1 MAVVY
6 MKKLE
11 EVPKSYD
18 SEFTSLTKGV
28 NNKVQEW
35 ILEKVQI
42 NSNILDIG
50 CGTGTLAKKAA
61 LKGNFVKA
69 VDKNLNMI
77 KYAMDNYPTEKEVEL
92 FYQVGSYK
100 DLEVDNNSQDL
111 ILSTF
116 MLSELKPLEQ
126 QIFLRNVWR
135 ALKPDGRLIIAAEF
149 VPSGFWKIQFRLKR
163 WWYKKKLRKLRL
175 GGTYTNNYF
184 LSFLSSI
191 GFKILT
197 KNEWAHGAIRA
208 IELQKITV
216 NNDNEPGYYRPELR
230 NFKGIKSQFRIYRC
244 LFTGQ
249 VDRVAIEPGIYR
261 SGNPDEHSPIIVTA
275 NYEYTYI
282 KVMRDIKDI
291 DAWVLCIDSNGINVW
306 CAARGG
312 DFGNIQLLNA
322 IKATGIEQITN
333 TKTLILPQLSA
344 GGVSIPQ
351 LPKNFP
357 FKIKYGPVWSNK
369 IKEFVNDKPTKKPD
383 SMKLAKFTFTQRI
396 RAGITHTTFLFRK
409 IFWLPLLGL
418 LILLLALNKA
428 NYLFWVGELAIWIIL
443 SNAIISIFFPLSKFT
458 RKFVLKALF
467 FGAITL
473 FILSLFIW
481 FIHYS
486 VIYVLLQSLI
496 IFWLSFFSTMSFSG
510 YTMATS
516 PREIQLEYPIF
527 RRINIILIIIVF
539 LFLGLNIINLFNI
552 I

>member
-11 EVPKSYD
+11 EVPNSYD

-35 ILEKVQI
+35 ILEKIQE
-42 NSNILDIG
+42 NSIILDIG

-61 LKGNFVKA
+61 LKGNIVKA
-69 VDKNLNMI
+69 IDNNLNMI
-77 KYAMDNYPTEKEVEL
+77 KYAMDNYPTEKELEL
-92 FYQVGSYK
+92 LYQVGSYR
-100 DLEVDNNSQDL
+100 DLEVENSSQDL

-116 MLSELKPLEQ
+116 MLSELKPFEQ

-135 ALKPDGRLIIAAEF
+135 ALKLDGRLIIAAEF
-149 VPSGFWKIQFRLKR
+149 VPSGFWKIQFSLKR
-163 WWYKKKLRKLRL
+163 WWYKKRLRKLRL
-175 GGTYTNNYF
+175 GSTYTNNYF

-197 KNEWAHGAIRA
+197 ENEWAHGAIRA

-216 NNDNEPGYYRPELR
+216 NNDNQPGYYRPKLR

-261 SGNPDEHSPIIVTA
+261 SGNPDNNSPIIVTA

-282 KVMRDIKDI
+282 KVMRDLKNI

-312 DFGNIQLLNA
+312 DFGNKQLLNA
-322 IKATGIEQITN
+322 IEATGIEQITK

-344 GGVSIPQ
+344 GGVSVPQ
-351 LPKNFP
+351 LPKKFP

-369 IKEFVNDKPTKKPD
+369 IKEYIKNKPTKKPD

-396 RAGITHTTFLFRK
+396 RAGITHITFLYRK

-473 FILSLFIW
+473 FILSLLTW
-481 FIHYS
+481 LIHYS

-539 LFLGLNIINLFNI
+539 LFLGLNIINFFLT
-552 I
+552 